1 MLILATYLAIMHQIK
16 GVLGAANAHVY
27 CPFGGLESLYQFLA
41 TGGYIPKIMP
51 ATMILLLVTVIL
63 AIVLNRAFCGWIC
76 PLGTLQMVFDRI
88 GRFFRIKKVQ
98 VPDHVE
104 KYLHYLK
111 YVGLVIIL
119 YFSWKIGEL
128 IYSPY
133 DPWAAYAH
141 IAAGFEELYAEFLI
155 GTIFLLI
162 ALIGSLWLPNNF
174 CRYFCPMGAIL
185 AILAKLSPTRIHR
198 KADTCINCKRC
209 DRVCPV
215 QIEISTQPTVKTT
228 ECLSCGDCI
237 AICPVENTLFYSV
250 RGKARIKWLAY
261 GVVTLVIFFGSVFV
275 AQQTGI
281 WKTSYSTAAEALMD
295 ASGEKNPANIK
306 GSLTLEMVSQE
317 FNVPIDAFI
326 RRFNLPSDVDPT
338 AMLRDIVHPLNLET
352 EDIRLFVEE
361 YLEKGEAAVVTPTPE
376 LETQPTAE
384 QPAVESVEPTPGET
398 PTSEA
403 EPAATKQ
410 PQLDIRG
417 KTTIG
422 ELLNYGMSKEQFK
435 EITGIDMPEDQAV
448 ILKDFAA
455 AQGLDMDTLKAQ
467 LIEAL
472 QP

>member
-1 MLILATYLAIMHQIK
+1 MLILATYLAVLHQIK

-41 TGGYIPKIMP
+41 AGGYIPKIMP

-76 PLGTLQMVFDRI
+76 PLGTLQMIFDRI
-88 GRFFRIKKVQ
+88 GRFFRIKKVR
-98 VPDHVE
+98 VPDQVE

-119 YFSWKIGEL
+119 YFSWKIGDL
-128 IYSPY
+128 VYSSY

-141 IAAGFEELYAEFLI
+141 ISAGFEELYAEFLI
-155 GTIFLLI
+155 GSIFLLL

-198 KADTCINCKRC
+198 NATSCINCKRC

-215 QIEISTQPTVKTT
+215 QIEISTQPYVKTT
-228 ECLSCGDCI
+228 ECLSCGDCV
-237 AICPVENTLFYSV
+237 AICPVENTLFYSI
-250 RGKARIKWLAY
+250 RGKTRIKSLVY
-261 GVVTLVIFFGSVFV
+261 GVATLGIFFGSVFV
-275 AQQTGI
+275 TQQLGI
-281 WKTSYSTAAEALMD
+281 WKTSYSSASEALID

-306 GSLTLEMVSQE
+306 GSLTLEVVSQE

-326 RRFNLPSDVDPT
+326 RRFNLPADVNPA
-338 AMLRDIVHPLNLET
+338 AMLKDIAHPLNLET
-352 EDIRLFVEE
+352 EDFRLFIEE
-361 YLEKGEAAVVTPTPE
+361 YLEKGDAAVVTPTPE
-376 LETQPTAE
+376 VETQPTAE
-384 QPAVESVEPTPGET
+384 QPAVEPTASTPAET
-398 PTSEA
+398 PTIVQEIPT
-403 EPAATKQ
+403 EQ
-410 PQLDIRG
+410 QQLDIRG

-435 EITGIDMPEDQAV
+435 EITGVDMPEDQAML
-448 ILKDFAA
+448 LKDFASA
-455 AQGLDMDTLKAQ
+455 NGLDMEILKEQ
-467 LIEAL
+467 LIKAL